1 MQEYTAQKVELVGI
15 AGEYKNQR
23 IPLSSKPLVLGKD
36 PQKAHLVLSNDLISR
51 THCRLYLKNGQVYI
65 EDLHSRNGTWI
76 NDEQQLRA
84 SQPTVLKSGDLVS
97 LAGSEVFRLV
107 AIAAPSAS
115 PAPRQE
121 QLQPV
126 PTQVVRP
133 TGGEKQRGKVPAG
146 MPPFWKSAQNLC
158 ALALMIFFFFPW
170 AQVPFFF
177 VNISG
182 YTLGKIGSYGNW
194 AWLSP
199 AGGVGVIIV
208 GLLGEERLQ
217 RVIGLITG
225 AMPLVALLYG
235 LSEIGQELFH
245 FLAIGAYCSILAG
258 ILLIFSALGLI
269 EIPSN
274 K

>member
-15 AGEYKNQR
+15 GGEYKNQR

-36 PQKAHLVLSNDLISR
+36 PQKAHLVISNDLISR
-51 THCRLYLKNGQVYI
+51 THCRLYLRNGQVYI

-76 NDEQQLRA
+76 NDEQRLRA
-84 SQPTVLKSGDLVS
+84 AQPTVLKSGDLIS

-107 AIAAPSAS
+107 VITAPSAS
-115 PAPRQE
+115 PSPKQE
-121 QLQPV
+121 QVQPAS
-126 PTQVVRP
+126 TQIVRP
-133 TGGEKQRGKVPAG
+133 VGGEKQRENVSTE
-146 MPPFWKSAQNLC
+146 MPPFLKNAQNLC

-170 AQVPFFF
+170 AQVPFFL

-194 AWLSP
+194 AWLIP
-199 AGGVGVIIV
+199 AGSVGVIIM

-217 RVIGLITG
+217 RVIGVITG
-225 AMPLVALLYG
+225 AMPIVALLYG

-269 EIPSN
+269 EIPSG